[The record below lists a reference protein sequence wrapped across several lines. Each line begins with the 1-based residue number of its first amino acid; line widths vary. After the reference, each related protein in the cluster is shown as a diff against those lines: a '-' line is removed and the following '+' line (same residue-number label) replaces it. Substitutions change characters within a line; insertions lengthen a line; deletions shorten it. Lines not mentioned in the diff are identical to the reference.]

1 MTKRLVIFALSA
13 VTFAVA
19 PQALKA
25 ADEALCPL
33 GNETLH
39 GNYMSRGMGTR
50 VVGPITA
57 VGRIDYDGQG
67 NFVNPT
73 TASVN
78 GVISTSTE
86 IGTYTVNSDCT
97 GSEVATDGAHYNF
110 VITPDGSR
118 FDWISTVP
126 GRVVSGT
133 AIRLTRRLDDV
144 LCPLGNETLHGNYL
158 SRATGTIV
166 GVGPITAVG
175 RIDYD
180 GQGSFVNP
188 FTASVNG
195 AISEATE
202 IGTYTV
208 NSDCTGSVVATDSA
222 HYNFVITPD
231 GSRFDWI
238 DTDPGRVFSGTA
250 IRLTRRL
257 EDD

>member
-1 MTKRLVIFALSA
+1 MTKRLIIFALSA

-144 LCPLGNETLHGNYL
+144 LCPLGNETLHGNYI

-195 AISEATE
+195 VISEATE

-208 NSDCTGSVVATDSA
+208 NSDCTGSVVATDGA

>member
-39 GNYMSRGMGTR
+39 GNYMSR
-50 VVGPITA
+50 
-57 VGRIDYDGQG
+57 
-67 NFVNPT
+67 
-73 TASVN
+73 
-78 GVISTSTE
+78 
-86 IGTYTVNSDCT
+86 
-97 GSEVATDGAHYNF
+97 
-110 VITPDGSR
+110 
-118 FDWISTVP
+118 
-126 GRVVSGT
+126 
-133 AIRLTRRLDDV
+133 
-144 LCPLGNETLHGNYL
+144 
-158 SRATGTIV
+158 ATGTIV

-195 AISEATE
+195 AVSEATE

-208 NSDCTGSVVATDSA
+208 NSDCTGSVVATDGA

>member
-1 MTKRLVIFALSA
+1 MTKHLVILTLTAMTIA
-13 VTFAVA
+13 AA

-25 ADEALCPL
+25 ADEGPLCPL

-39 GNYMSRGMGTR
+39 GNYM
-50 VVGPITA
+50 
-57 VGRIDYDGQG
+57 
-67 NFVNPT
+67 
-73 TASVN
+73 
-78 GVISTSTE
+78 
-86 IGTYTVNSDCT
+86 
-97 GSEVATDGAHYNF
+97 
-110 VITPDGSR
+110 
-118 FDWISTVP
+118 
-126 GRVVSGT
+126 
-133 AIRLTRRLDDV
+133 
-144 LCPLGNETLHGNYL
+144 

-208 NSDCTGSVVATDSA
+208 NSDCTGSVVATDGA